1 MPTDQSQRN
10 RVAKMKQIPVHEL
23 IRGKS
28 LLFVDDSIVRGTQ
41 LRETVE
47 FLYENGAKAVH
58 MRSACPPIM
67 YGCKYLN
74 FSRATSD
81 MELIARRKIVQ
92 LEGEEGLAHIDEYAD
107 ADTERGRRLR
117 DAICEELHLA
127 SLEYQTLDGVIRAIG
142 LPREKLCTYCWNGR
156 E

>member
-1 MPTDQSQRN
+1 M
-10 RVAKMKQIPVHEL
+10 
-23 IRGKS
+23 
-28 LLFVDDSIVRGTQ
+28 
-41 LRETVE
+41 
-47 FLYENGAKAVH
+47 
-58 MRSACPPIM
+58 
-67 YGCKYLN
+67 
-74 FSRATSD
+74 
-81 MELIARRKIVQ
+81 IARRKIVQ

-156 E
+156 G